1 MYVLF
6 FAVILCQ
13 WHLFIVNFLHIVE
26 RFCKTCLVYVQ
37 AYWVFYRVICSW
49 ESILI
54 VTSSVC
60 VVQKFSLNYDAMLKN
75 TWHHNNY
82 LLTRSDNSVVY
93 KYRINIGVNHILNF
107 VYVYGDYFCIGGI
120 FLYTWLIPMPLHHYT
135 ITHRRYL
142 YLYFPVCVE
151 YSQLIWYVLS
161 YVAIHITSLLFICCI
176 FILKIEI

>member
-1 MYVLF
+1 MAKVHILF
-6 FAVILCQ
+6 VCFVFCCNIMPVTLIYCKFSQHSREIL
-13 WHLFIVNFLHIVE
+13 WNI
-26 RFCKTCLVYVQ
+26 CLIYVQ

-93 KYRINIGVNHILNF
+93 KYRIYIGVNHILNF
-107 VYVYGDYFCIGGI
+107 VYGDI
-120 FLYTWLIPMPLHHYT
+120 FALEVFFSTHGSY
-135 ITHRRYL
+135 ITT
-142 YLYFPVCVE
+142 
-151 YSQLIWYVLS
+151 Q
-161 YVAIHITSLLFICCI
+161 
-176 FILKIEI
+176 

>member
-1 MYVLF
+1 MPVTLIYCKF
-6 FAVILCQ
+6 SPHSREIL
-13 WHLFIVNFLHIVE
+13 WNI
-26 RFCKTCLVYVQ
+26 CLIYVQ
-37 AYWVFYRVICSW
+37 ACWVFYRVICSW

-93 KYRINIGVNHILNF
+93 KYRINMGGQPHSQFCVWR
-107 VYVYGDYFCIGGI
+107 YFCIGGI
-120 FLYTWLIPMPLHHYT
+120 FLYTWFIHHYT
-135 ITHRRYL
+135 ITHRRYF
-142 YLYFPVCVE
+142 YLYFPLCVK